1 MSYISP
7 MAKTKSMTCPYCGSA
22 AIFTQ
27 HPVLKC
33 FFKGGEMRTYA
44 DNYGRAFGSGFRIER
59 DECEFYEPEQVC
71 LWRCPNCR
79 KLVLEVAGKI
89 SYPTGSGISAVD
101 CMPQEAK
108 EVFEE
113 AQSIINLSPRAACAM
128 LRICVE
134 RMVNASG
141 AEGGNLDRK
150 INSLG
155 LPATMASVAHACRL
169 VGNDAVHNNAID
181 FPWAA
186 MRHWPYLALC
196 LDSQTAL
203 LKNFSEWQ
211 QKPTSGP
218 PRLKPQ
224 GPTRNNIAPPTP
236 AERARALARRE
247 EA

>member
-1 MSYISP
+1 

-181 FPWAA
+181 FS
-186 MRHWPYLALC
+186 MGS
-196 LDSQTAL
+196 D
-203 LKNFSEWQ
+203 E
-211 QKPTSGP
+211 
-218 PRLKPQ
+218 
-224 GPTRNNIAPPTP
+224 
-236 AERARALARRE
+236 ALAVSGALSRFANRLAE
-247 EA
+247 ELFGMAAEADEWTAKIEAARPNKK